1 VRIALLC
8 SDLGIPLGGVK
19 GAAVHVRAVAG
30 ALLRMGHQV
39 SAIVAA
45 AGPEAGYLPLTE
57 RGLEVRVLRQPR
69 TVREIDW
76 QFAQVKPD
84 LVIERLSLLAPEGA
98 LAAAE
103 AAVPHLYEVNS
114 PLDEEAAKHRNFDRI
129 EEARVAFRR
138 GFAVSRGAVCVSEPV
153 ATWVKNLAPAGFP
166 VRVESNGAGPE
177 FLASPDPR
185 QIVEI
190 EDRLRLTG
198 AEFRIGFVGT
208 FRPWHDID
216 TLLHAASE
224 LGRQVPTRVLMVGD
238 GPQRNHVLRT
248 AWSGRAAVTLAG
260 AVPHHEVPAH
270 LALCDAVAVPYAS
283 EDAYFSPLKLV
294 EAMAAARPVVAS
306 ATGPVRGVVTEG
318 RDGLLVPPGDRLAFT
333 SALER
338 LAFEPAL
345 RGRLGAEARRTVERE
360 YTWDAVIGRVLQF
373 AAGLPLRAEGSWRG

>member
-1 VRIALLC
+1 MRIALLC

-19 GAAVHVRAVAG
+19 GASVHLRAVAS

-39 SAIVAA
+39 SAIVAT
-45 AGPEAGYLPLTE
+45 AGPDEGYTPLTE

-76 QFAQVKPD
+76 QLSQVQPEFV
-84 LVIERLSLLAPEGA
+84 LERLSLLSPEGA
-98 LAAAE
+98 IAAAE
-103 AAVPHLYEVNS
+103 AGVPHLYEVNA
-114 PLDEEAAKHRNFDRI
+114 PLDVEAARHRNFDRI
-129 EEARVAFRR
+129 EDARIAFAR
-138 GFAVSRGAVCVSEPV
+138 GFVASRGAIAVSEEV
-153 ATWVKNLAPAGFP
+153 AEWVRALAPAGFP

-185 QIVEI
+185 QIVRI
-190 EDRLRLTG
+190 EERLRLTG
-198 AEFRIGFVGT
+198 GEFRVGFVGT
-208 FRPWHDID
+208 FRPWHDLD
-216 TLLHAASE
+216 TLLNAASE
-224 LGRQVPTRVLMVGD
+224 LAKNVPTRVLMVGD

-283 EDAYFSPLKLV
+283 EEAYFSPLKLV
-294 EAMAAARPVVAS
+294 EAMAASRPVVAS
-306 ATGPVRGVVTEG
+306 ATGPVQRVITDG
-318 RDGLLVPPGDRLAFT
+318 RDGLLVAPGDQAAFT
-333 SALER
+333 AALER

-360 YTWDAVIGRVLQF
+360 YTWDAVIGRVLKF
-373 AAGLPLRAEGSWRG
+373 AAGLPARAEGSWRA